1 MTLLG
6 DGSQGLRPLA
16 LRPGR
21 PPSMAH
27 APTSCRAAQTWSFP
41 GPEAH
46 GGSGGRT
53 YRDPPPLPLLA
64 RDPPVTAA
72 GARQSPLC
80 RPAPQRLSGL
90 GGMDPT
96 HVPHSAA
103 SLGPG
108 SEQSTNN
115 ALPLASSVCAIKPVH
130 KHFRNVNTISKKI
143 HKF

>member
-46 GGSGGRT
+46 GGSWGRT
-53 YRDPPPLPLLA
+53 YRDPPSPAPA
-64 RDPPVTAA
+64 RQGPSCYSCRSTAVPSPQA
-72 GARQSPLC
+72 SPTTAVRTGRDGPHACATQRSVPGARL
-80 RPAPQRLSGL
+80 
-90 GGMDPT
+90 
-96 HVPHSAA
+96 
-103 SLGPG
+103 
-108 SEQSTNN
+108 
-115 ALPLASSVCAIKPVH
+115 
-130 KHFRNVNTISKKI
+130 
-143 HKF
+143 